1 VDADDGTIDGQVDGE
16 AEFDHSK
23 FDQVIKELDE
33 EIGSEPG
40 SGDEDEGVATT
51 VDDEIVEDPAANG
64 EHHFT
69 APMGKRWPMNDKQA
83 AELATWCKALGDE
96 QLQNLRSGAP
106 TLRECIVWMDNLSSQ
121 TDATFKWM
129 LEELM

>member
-51 VDDEIVEDPAANG
+51 VDDEIVEETSSCRTCGAV
-64 EHHFT
+64 
-69 APMGKRWPMNDKQA
+69 
-83 AELATWCKALGDE
+83 L
-96 QLQNLRSGAP
+96 QLCASASCGWTISHRRQTPRSSGCW
-106 TLRECIVWMDNLSSQ
+106 RS
-121 TDATFKWM
+121 
-129 LEELM
+129 